1 MMYVELAIF
10 VQIYTKDI
18 FLCSIFILLNT
29 FIHYFFPF
37 LIYLQS
43 IEHVVG
49 AFYEQTRQ
57 IRVFVKSYNVAGSHE
72 Q

>member
-1 MMYVELAIF
+1 MVYVTVSF
-10 VQIYTKDI
+10 TSF

-37 LIYLQS
+37 LMYLQS